1 MPGKAAAASAAKQMV
16 KTPTKSPTL
25 MCEVC
30 KPNPVFKELK
40 EAIAHYNSSS
50 HIKAFKKDKKDKKEA
65 AEAAKASAAALAEDD
80 IEDDE
85 DEDE

>member
-1 MPGKAAAASAAKQMV
+1 MLKAD
-16 KTPTKSPTL
+16 TRSPTL

-40 EAIAHYNSSS
+40 EAIDHYNSSS
-50 HIKAFKKDKKDKKEA
+50 HIKAFKKQKKAKKEA
-65 AEAAKASAAALAEDD
+65 AAAAKASAAAEAEDE

>member
-1 MPGKAAAASAAKQMV
+1 MLKAD
-16 KTPTKSPTL
+16 TRSPTL

-40 EAIAHYNSSS
+40 EAVDHYNSSS
-50 HIKAFKKDKKDKKEA
+50 HIKAFKKQKKAKKEA
-65 AEAAKASAAALAEDD
+65 AAAAKASAAAEAEDE